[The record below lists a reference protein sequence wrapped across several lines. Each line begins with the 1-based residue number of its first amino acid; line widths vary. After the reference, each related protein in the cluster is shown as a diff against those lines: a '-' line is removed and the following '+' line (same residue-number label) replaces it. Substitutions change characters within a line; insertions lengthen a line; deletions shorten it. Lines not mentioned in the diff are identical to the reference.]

1 MVKDKSNISIFK
13 VQLLEKLLNAQYT
26 LEKRLAFNKW
36 LTRMNELDF
45 QKRTRVFFTELRR
58 KYKCTEMLG
67 PILYSSGIVSRSLSE
82 TLKNW
87 SDFYAQL
94 YQDVEPKGIYQ
105 TPDEDPVL
113 DKNNTLMKIYD
124 ARISKSLVSYLEQKS
139 ILSHFQAAYCK
150 HRSTA
155 DHILIMHE
163 IFLEYRFN
171 KIGPQ
176 GSRSKKRLPIPLFSG
191 PEKSFRYSPS
201 QTSVR

>member
-1 MVKDKSNISIFK
+1 MV
-13 VQLLEKLLNAQYT
+13 
-26 LEKRLAFNKW
+26 
-36 LTRMNELDF
+36 
-45 QKRTRVFFTELRR
+45 
-58 KYKCTEMLG
+58 G
-67 PILYSSGIVSRSLSE
+67 PIYDSSGIVSRFLSE

-139 ILSHFQAAYCK
+139 ILSPFQAAYRK

-155 DHILIMHE
+155 DHILILHE

-171 KIGPQ
+171 KIGPR
-176 GSRSKKRLPIPLFSG
+176 GVRSKKRLPIPLFSG
-191 PEKSFRYSPS
+191 TEKSFRHSPS
-201 QTSVR
+201 QTIVR